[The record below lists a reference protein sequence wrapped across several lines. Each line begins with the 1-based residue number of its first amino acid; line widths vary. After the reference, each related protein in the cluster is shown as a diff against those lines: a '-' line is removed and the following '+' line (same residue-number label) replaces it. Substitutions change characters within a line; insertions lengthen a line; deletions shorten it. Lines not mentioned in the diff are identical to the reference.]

1 MRPAGHASEVPIDV
15 PKLSAQRQ
23 SNPTSIA
30 LILVATEEARV
41 AQLYADERMVHLGVA
56 MRVRVRVRVRVQARA
71 SGGRG

>member
-1 MRPAGHASEVPIDV
+1 MKCQLMFPS
-15 PKLSAQRQ
+15 SALRDRV

-56 MRVRVRVRVRVQARA
+56 MRVRVRVRVQVQARA